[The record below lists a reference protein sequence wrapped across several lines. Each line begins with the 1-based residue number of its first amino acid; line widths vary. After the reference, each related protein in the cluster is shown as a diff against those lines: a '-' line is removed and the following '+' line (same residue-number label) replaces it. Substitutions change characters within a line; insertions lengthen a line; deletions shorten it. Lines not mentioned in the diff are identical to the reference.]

1 MKTSRFSTISAIAL
15 LVGMFA
21 CYSIAAPRSAQ
32 ANKNDAALVDE
43 GDKASEAKSGDTAQ
57 KDAPAKEEAAPS
69 QSNPECDNNA
79 KPESGIPVFPIV
91 MSAIGTI
98 AFIVLAIIF

>member
-43 GDKASEAKSGDTAQ
+43 GDKAAEAKSGDTAQ
-57 KDAPAKEEAAPS
+57 KDAPAKEEAAPA

-79 KPESGIPVFPIV
+79 KPESSIPVFPIV

>member
-1 MKTSRFSTISAIAL
+1 MKTSKFSTISAIAL

-21 CYSIAAPRSAQ
+21 CYSI
-32 ANKNDAALVDE
+32 AALVDE

-57 KDAPAKEEAAPS
+57 KDAPAKEEAAPA

>member
-1 MKTSRFSTISAIAL
+1 MKTYRFSTLSAIAL
-15 LVGMFA
+15 LVGVFA
-21 CYSIAAPRSAQ
+21 CYSIAAPRSAR

-43 GDKASEAKSGDTAQ
+43 SGKAPEAKSGDTTQ
-57 KDAPAKEEAAPS
+57 KDASAKEEATPA
-69 QSNPECDNNA
+69 QSNPECDNTA
-79 KPESGIPVFPIV
+79 KPESSIPVFPIV

>member
-1 MKTSRFSTISAIAL
+1 MITSRFSTFSAIAL
-15 LVGMFA
+15 LVGVFA
-21 CYSIAAPRSAQ
+21 CYSIAAPRSAS
-32 ANKNDAALVDE
+32 ANKNDAAIVDE
-43 GDKASEAKSGDTAQ
+43 GDKAPEAKSGDTAQ
-57 KDAPAKEEAAPS
+57 KDAPA

-79 KPESGIPVFPIV
+79 KPESNIPIFPIV